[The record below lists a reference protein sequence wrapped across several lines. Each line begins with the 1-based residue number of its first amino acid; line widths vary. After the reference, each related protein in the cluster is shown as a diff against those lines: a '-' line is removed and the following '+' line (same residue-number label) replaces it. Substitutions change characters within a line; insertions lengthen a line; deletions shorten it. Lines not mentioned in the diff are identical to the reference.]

1 MNCNECQEIISD
13 YIDGLLEM
21 GEQTTVERHLAD
33 CEPCRMVR
41 DDLLQMIHFS
51 RQLPLHTPSSAV
63 WARIQSS
70 VADEKPS
77 GFLPMIKAW
86 IGKMENRHLNL
97 SLPQL
102 AASAVALAVVV
113 SVGVMFVKRDD
124 TGTATMQASEM
135 VPTTSLKLNMLSS
148 PERENVE
155 QRISYLEASI
165 QQRKANWDPEL
176 RQAFEKNML
185 YVEQSL
191 LECQQH
197 LDGNP
202 NDKVSREMMLNA
214 YREKV
219 RLLEGFERF

>member
-1 MNCNECQEIISD
+1 MNCNKCQEIISD

-21 GEQTTVERHLAD
+21 GEQTQIERHLAG
-33 CEPCRMVR
+33 CEACRAVR
-41 DDLLQMIHFS
+41 DDLLQVIHFS

-63 WARIQSS
+63 WTRIQSS
-70 VADEKPS
+70 VAAQQPK
-77 GFLPMIKAW
+77 GFFHRIKSW
-86 IGKMENRHLNL
+86 MTRLESRHLNL

-113 SVGVMFVKRDD
+113 SLGVMLANRDGAVM
-124 TGTATMQASEM
+124 GTAGVAET
-135 VPTTSLKLNMLSS
+135 VPPSSLRLNPLSS
-148 PERENVE
+148 PDRENVE
-155 QRISYLEASI
+155 QRISYLEANI
-165 QQRKANWDPEL
+165 QQRKANWSPEL
-176 RQAFEKNML
+176 REAFEKNML

-197 LDGNP
+197 LSGNP
-202 NDKVSREMMLNA
+202 NDQVSKELMLNA

>member
-13 YIDGLLEM
+13 YIDGMLEM
-21 GEQTTVERHLAD
+21 GEQATIERHLAD

-41 DDLLQMIHFS
+41 DDLLQVIHFS

-70 VADEKPS
+70 VADEQPA
-77 GFLPMIKAW
+77 GFLPRIKAW
-86 IGKMENRHLNL
+86 IGRLESRHLNL

-113 SVGVMFVKRDD
+113 SVGVMFAKHGD
-124 TGTATMQASEM
+124 TDTSTMQMAEA
-135 VPTTSLKLNMLSS
+135 VPPSVLKVNPLSS
-148 PERENVE
+148 PERQNVE
-155 QRISYLEASI
+155 ERISYLEANI

-197 LDGNP
+197 LSGNP
-202 NDKVSREMMLNA
+202 NDQVSRELMLNA
-214 YREKV
+214 YREKI

>member
-13 YIDGLLEM
+13 YIDGSLEM
-21 GEQTTVERHLAD
+21 GEQTTIERHLAD

-41 DDLLQMIHFS
+41 DDLLQVIHFS

-70 VADEKPS
+70 VADEQPA
-77 GFLPMIKAW
+77 GFLPRIKAW
-86 IGKMENRHLNL
+86 IGKLENRHLNL

-113 SVGVMFVKRDD
+113 SVGVMFAKRGE
-124 TGTATMQASEM
+124 TEM
-135 VPTTSLKLNMLSS
+135 SGVQIAEAVPQSMLRVNPLSS

-155 QRISYLEASI
+155 QRINYLEANI

-197 LDGNP
+197 LSGNP
-202 NDKVSREMMLNA
+202 NDQVSRELMLNA
-214 YREKV
+214 YREKI

>member
-1 MNCNECQEIISD
+1 MNCNECQESISD

-21 GEQTTVERHLAD
+21 GEQTSVERHLAA
-33 CEPCRMVR
+33 CEPCRAVR
-41 DDLLQMIHFS
+41 DDLLQMVHFS

-70 VADEKPS
+70 VAAEQPS
-77 GFLPMIKAW
+77 GFFPKIKAW
-86 IGKMENRHLNL
+86 FSRLESRNLSL

-113 SVGVMFVKRDD
+113 SLGVMLSNR
-124 TGTATMQASEM
+124 GEIAMQTAGVAEA
-135 VPTTSLKLNMLSS
+135 VPPSALRMNPLSS
-148 PERENVE
+148 PDRQNVE
-155 QRISYLEASI
+155 QRISYLEAAI
-165 QQRKANWDPEL
+165 QQRKANWSPEL
-176 RQAFEKNML
+176 RETFEKNML

-197 LDGNP
+197 LSGNP
-202 NDKVSREMMLNA
+202 NDQVSRELMLNA